1 MKATKELQYRYGK
14 TLCYGDE
21 GFQLYVEE
29 LVEEC
34 GNFVR
39 LAAKLKQMP
48 TEESKGR
55 EDLETELYGSLSHL
69 EIHARQLREWWDQL
83 DESLPDESLPDE

>member
-1 MKATKELQYRYGK
+1 MKIRSRAPSEYGK
-14 TLCYGDE
+14 VLCYGDE
-21 GFQLYVEE
+21 DFQLYVEE

-48 TEESKGR
+48 VGESKMR
-55 EDLETELYGSLSHL
+55 EDVEMELYSSLSHL
-69 EIHARQLREWWDQL
+69 EVHAKQLREWFDQL
-83 DESLPDESLPDE
+83 DESLPDD